1 MLKVMLG
8 IYIFGYH
15 IRWKLEAT
23 YMYVSKTSIN
33 LFQHFFFNISDITV
47 NVHVVNYDELGTC
60 NSEGV
65 VTA

>member
-1 MLKVMLG
+1 MLKVILG

-33 LFQHFFFNISDITV
+33 LFQHFKKNISDITV
-47 NVHVVNYDELGTC
+47 NVHVQ
-60 NSEGV
+60 
-65 VTA
+65 